1 MPCYKVFSQ
10 DRRLSLLLKVDILQS
25 VHCRQFSKQGTTE
38 DRPSVIITDVIKEQL
53 KVASNTVCHHL
64 CHAWQRTRNEQERLL
79 CNDKHNTRAFAL
91 SLSHKASRAGGIPI
105 FWRLFI
111 LFAFSALP
119 SVLWHCWLGGRK
131 GIQPVKN
138 LSSEVLAWLSV
149 WSEVQTCIRS
159 SWCHCRSLSLAPVKS
174 RLVLPFWYRLT
185 WVVPDKGPLNGCV
198 CVLFCLQNSFVWCST
213 KYNNE

>member
-111 LFAFSALP
+111 LFAFSALTLL
-119 SVLWHCWLGGRK
+119 VGRQEGHPACK
-131 GIQPVKN
+131 K
-138 LSSEVLAWLSV
+138 
-149 WSEVQTCIRS
+149 
-159 SWCHCRSLSLAPVKS
+159 
-174 RLVLPFWYRLT
+174 T
-185 WVVPDKGPLNGCV
+185 WVVKCWHGYLSGARCRLAYVPADATAAH
-198 CVLFCLQNSFVWCST
+198 CLLLQ
-213 KYNNE
+213 